1 MISSKAIARKI
12 FVPILATLMVAG
24 LSAGFAS
31 PAKADNVSNT
41 IIIHYQD
48 PAATGFDSYKD
59 WNLWM
64 WANGSTADSSKFSDH
79 PNYFNGSD
87 SYGKTFTITLS
98 DTASL
103 QSLGVIVRTDNWDK
117 VNCDTCE
124 WGGNRTVTL
133 DASGTTEVW
142 MLKGAAEQYTT
153 SLPAGA
159 STSPWNAGDVD
170 PNFDCDA
177 NNVCVPHVVM
187 PSSQHLVL
195 HYQDPAATKFS
206 SYKGWD
212 VFVYS
217 GGGTSGGGGHW
228 FNGSDSFGKV
238 LDYTFTGMDRTKSI
252 GIIVRKNNW
261 SDRAGWKNGTGDAGA
276 DGKGGNRVIT
286 LSADSS
292 ENEIWIVRGA
302 GNEAYYTSLAD
313 AQAAGAVAAPWAD
326 GAVDPGYGSDGL
338 PTADYPA
345 DQTFRI
351 HYNRPDGNYGDWNIW
366 SWGTNTAADG
376 GHDFTGTDAYGVYAD
391 IAVPGNA
398 SLVGGIG
405 YLLRSTHDWS
415 TAEKNAPGGANQ
427 DSVDNPTI
435 ADGKTSGLTE
445 IWVKAG
451 DKSSY
456 LANPYPVPH
465 VGALTPASVGYGQA
479 VAIAGTGLTGA
490 SSVTLVRAAVPA
502 VTATK
507 VGSVYKCGTTTRSA
521 GYVCTAAVPAATAT
535 AVARVVSATKIVAA
549 FPSSGA
555 LVGKLVVKNP
565 AGTATSTGTLTLKAT
580 ASAASI
586 SASTATGVI
595 GSTVT
600 VTGTNIGAATSV
612 KLGTLDI
619 TDFTVNDVN
628 SLSFV
633 VPAGATDG
641 KISVTTAAGT
651 KVAAKAFAL
660 VPSIASVTSSV
671 AIGGTVTVSGANLAN
686 ATAVK
691 LGTKSITS
699 FTKGASE
706 ISFTV
711 PAASVTGKV
720 TVTTP
725 GGSVISADSVTVI
738 LAPSITSVTGA
749 KTGTKFNK
757 GATLTITGKNLTGA
771 TNVYVGASAV
781 SDFTV
786 VDSTHITFTA
796 PVNKTGKVSVVTPG
810 GTGSSSASIT
820 TTS

>member
-1 MISSKAIARKI
+1 MITSKAMARKI

-48 PAATGFDSYKD
+48 PDATSFDSYKD
-59 WNLWM
+59 WNLWI
-64 WANGSTADSSKFSDH
+64 WANGSTADNSKFDGH
-79 PNYFNGSD
+79 GNYFNGSD
-87 SYGKTFTITLS
+87 SYGKSFTMTLS

-103 QSLGVIVRTDNWDK
+103 TSLGVIVRTDGWSK
-117 VNCDTCE
+117 IECANCD
-124 WGGNRTVTL
+124 WGANRTIPL

-142 MLKGAAEQYTT
+142 IQKGAADQYTT
-153 SLPAGA
+153 SAPAGA
-159 STSPWNAGDVD
+159 ATSPWNAGDVD
-170 PNFDCDA
+170 PNFDCDS
-177 NNVCVPHVVM
+177 NNVCLPHVVM

-212 VFVYS
+212 VFVYA
-217 GGGTSGGGGHW
+217 GGGDSGGGGHW

-238 LDYTFTGMDRTKSI
+238 LDLNFTGMSRVKNI
-252 GIIVRKNNW
+252 GVIVRKNNW
-261 SDRAGWKNGTGDAGA
+261 SDRAGWKDGTGDAGA
-276 DGKGGNRVIT
+276 DGKGGNRSIA
-286 LSADSS
+286 LSTDTG

-302 GNEAYYTSLAD
+302 DKNEYYTSLAD

-338 PTADYPA
+338 PVAGYPA
-345 DQTFRI
+345 SQTFRI

-366 SWGTNTAADG
+366 SWGTNSAADG
-376 GHDFTGTDAYGVYAD
+376 GHDFTGTDAFGVYTD
-391 IAVPGNA
+391 IAIPGNA
-398 SLVGGIG
+398 SLVAGIG
-405 YLLRSTHDWS
+405 YLLRSTHDWG
-415 TAEKNAPGGANQ
+415 TAVKNAPEGNQ

-490 SSVTLVRAAVPA
+490 SSVTLVRDAVAA

-507 VGSVYKCGTTTRSA
+507 VGSAWKCGTTTRSQ

-549 FPSSGA
+549 FPNSGA
-555 LVGKLVVKNP
+555 LVGKIVVKNP
-565 AGTATSTGTLTLKAT
+565 AGTATSAGSLTLKTT

-586 SASTATGVI
+586 SASTAKGVI
-595 GSTVT
+595 GDTVT

-660 VPSIASVTSSV
+660 VPSISSVTSSV

-686 ATAVK
+686 ASAVK
-691 LGTKSITS
+691 LGTKAITS
-699 FTKGASE
+699 FIKGASE

-711 PAASVTGKV
+711 PAGSATGKV

-725 GGSVISADSVTVI
+725 GGSVISADSVTVL
-738 LAPSITSVTGA
+738 LAPTVTSVTGA

-771 TNVYVGASAV
+771 TSVYVGASAV
-781 SDFTV
+781 TDFTV
-786 VDSTHITFTA
+786 VNSTTITFTA
-796 PVNKTGKVSVVTPG
+796 PTNKTGKVSVTTPG